1 MNEVFLDKLENR
13 EKQKC
18 ENKSAD
24 KIISPTLALREKKK
38 INVHWEI
45 DANWIKEKNNLRT
58 ISWTIIFY
66 ARRK

>member
-45 DANWIKEKNNLRT
+45 DANWIK
-58 ISWTIIFY
+58 
-66 ARRK
+66 

>member
-24 KIISPTLALREKKK
+24 KIISPPLALREKKNK
-38 INVHWEI
+38 R
-45 DANWIKEKNNLRT
+45 ALRN
-58 ISWTIIFY
+58 
-66 ARRK
+66 RCKLN

>member
-24 KIISPTLALREKKK
+24 KIISPTLALREKK

-58 ISWTIIFY
+58 ISRTIIFY

>member
-13 EKQKC
+13 ENQEC
-18 ENKSAD
+18 ENKNAD
-24 KIISPTLALREKKK
+24 KIISPTLALREKK
-38 INVHWEI
+38 INVHWKI

-58 ISWTIIFY
+58 ISRTIIFY

>member
-24 KIISPTLALREKKK
+24 KIISRLLCEKKK

-45 DANWIKEKNNLRT
+45 DANWIK
-58 ISWTIIFY
+58 
-66 ARRK
+66 